1 MAPRRQKAAKKA
13 DYSKPLSLLMDR
25 EVTFRYQEFD
35 SINELDDT
43 SQDLMKEAA
52 KAMHGAYAPYS
63 HFHVGASVLL
73 DNGEVY
79 TGNNQENVA
88 YPSGLCAERVALFH
102 AMSKNPK
109 ATVSAVAITAQAE
122 DFELSRIITPC
133 GACRQALL
141 EYEVNSASPIKV
153 ILGSLNGPVIVVES
167 VLSLLPLSFCE
178 TKLKKG

>member
-1 MAPRRQKAAKKA
+1 MGEEKHF
-13 DYSKPLSLLMDR
+13 
-25 EVTFRYQEFD
+25 TFRYEEFD
-35 SINELDDT
+35 SVDDLEDAHA
-43 SQDLMKEAA
+43 SLLLSAEEAL
-52 KAMHGAYAPYS
+52 KSAYAPYS
-63 HFHVGASVLL
+63 HFHVGAAVLL

-102 AMSKNPK
+102 AMSKNPQ
-109 ATVSAVAITAQAE
+109 ATVTAIAIGAQAQ

-153 ILGSLNGPVIVVES
+153 ILGSSAGNIIAIDS

>member
-1 MAPRRQKAAKKA
+1 MAEERK
-13 DYSKPLSLLMDR
+13 
-25 EVTFRYQEFD
+25 VTFRYIDHD
-35 SINELDDT
+35 SAQELDKD
-43 SQDLMKEAA
+43 DLELLKEAESA
-52 KAMHGAYAPYS
+52 LKNAYAPYS
-63 HFHVGASVLL
+63 RFHVGAAIRL

-102 AMSKNPK
+102 AMSMNPK
-109 ATVSAVAITAQAE
+109 ATVESVAIAAEAQ

-141 EYEVNSASPIKV
+141 EYEVNSATPIKV
-153 ILGSLNGPVIVVES
+153 ILGSSQGRVIIVDS

-178 TKLKKG
+178 TKLKKD

>member
-1 MAPRRQKAAKKA
+1 
-13 DYSKPLSLLMDR
+13 MDR
-25 EVTFRYQEFD
+25 EIRFRYQEFD
-35 SINELDDT
+35 SVQELDDT
-43 SQDLMKEAA
+43 SRKLLEEASA
-52 KAMHGAYAPYS
+52 AMHGAYAPYS

-73 DNGEVY
+73 DNGSIY

-102 AMSKNPK
+102 AMSKNPD
-109 ATVSAVAITAQAE
+109 AIVRAVAITAQAE

-133 GACRQALL
+133 GACRQAML

-153 ILGSLNGPVIVVES
+153 ILGSVNGPVIVVES